1 MFLSPRQPGV
11 SGGPRTLNSPVRKT
25 ALIPLQGVLE
35 VEVEVEVDVGL
46 ELPGSEQDEPAAAA
60 ATCDGSQCH
69 SVTGRLRRR
78 RVVTVWPCHKKRPA
92 RVITC
97 NSQVTA
103 DNDAFFLVCFF
114 SNARINSR

>member
-1 MFLSPRQPGV
+1 M
-11 SGGPRTLNSPVRKT
+11 RKT

-35 VEVEVEVDVGL
+35 VEVEAEAEADGGL
-46 ELPGSEQDEPAAAA
+46 ELPGSEQDEPTAAAA

-92 RVITC
+92 REITS

-103 DNDAFFLVCFF
+103 DNDAFFLSLLFF
-114 SNARINSR
+114 